1 MLYEQEFTCCTSD
14 RASVCSLV
22 KIHAMANSL
31 WKAAVEILTYAYAVI

>member
-22 KIHAMANSL
+22 KIHAANSL
-31 WKAAVEILTYAYAVI
+31 WKAAVEMLTYAYPVI